1 MKVMKVMKIII
12 GFVID
17 MSAVAIQAPYLLIA
31 DTIMKNNCKRNGY
44 NQNVY
49 AWWPT
54 VGFLE
59 YQYTETGKL
68 CSTRIKYKDLFE

>member
-1 MKVMKVMKIII
+1 MTVMKII
-12 GFVID
+12 GFMID
-17 MSAVAIQAPYLLIA
+17 MGGVVIQIPYLSIA
-31 DTIMKNNCKRNGY
+31 DTIMKNNCKRNRY
-44 NQNVY
+44 NQKVY

-68 CSTRIKYKDLFE
+68 CKTIIKYKDLFE